1 MSNVTRKRGETL
13 RKKVR
18 NVGLVVAAG
27 LIEHKTGYKVTG
39 AAGKGFQK
47 AGSALGTAGRNI
59 KTFGSNVKKSF
70 MESYNPPKP
79 KKIPK
84 NRRLNAANVQPDKLT
99 PKPKRLGAGSGTDRP
114 GTIHTP
120 SPKKPVRRGQG
131 GQPKASKLN
140 VPKLTGG
147 VMGQGKIGGRK
158 LNAAGVNLPTTGM
171 PKGPGTKAGSFKP
184 KLTLDNKLMG
194 DYKSIAKTKA
204 SAKKR
209 QTNLI
214 KNAPGKAHQPGD
226 TPGARSKARASVAGK
241 VKASRKRVSTKV
253 TKIKKSIDTRAKQI
267 AKDTGRTTTQVKQ
280 FNKRMSTPAGKDQ
293 LNKAY
298 LGSRGI
304 KPKVKLNAAAML
316 NPAGMAIDMAGQ
328 YSKAT
333 NPDAYTKG
341 IFGGDVAKKS
351 IPGFIAQTSTGKKIK
366 KRVSGLKNKVRTRF
380 KF

>member
-1 MSNVTRKRGETL
+1 MSNVTRKRRETL
-13 RKKVR
+13 GKKALG
-18 NVGLVVAAG
+18 VGLVVGAG

-39 AAGKGFQK
+39 ALGKGADK
-47 AGSALGTAGRNI
+47 AFSALGTAGKNI
-59 KTFGSNVKKSF
+59 KTFGGNVKKSF
-70 MESYNPPKP
+70 MDAYNPPKP

-84 NRRLNAANVQPDKLT
+84 SRRLTAGPGPKLNET
-99 PKPKRLGAGSGTDRP
+99 LLLGEGSGKNRP

-120 SPKKPVRRGQG
+120 PPKKPYRGRGQG
-131 GQPKASKLN
+131 GQPKPPKIS

-147 VMGQGKIGGRK
+147 VIGEGKIGGRK
-158 LNAAGVNLPTTGM
+158 IGTQTLNTTGM
-171 PKGPGTKAGSFKP
+171 PKGPGTKVGSFKP
-184 KLTLDNKLMG
+184 KLTLDSKLMG
-194 DYKSIAKTKA
+194 DYKSIEKTKA

-214 KNAPGKAHQPGD
+214 KNAPGKAMQPGD
-226 TPGARSKARASVAGK
+226 TVGARSKARSSVAAK
-241 VKASRKRVSTKV
+241 VKASRKRTSNKV
-253 TKIKKSIDTRAKQI
+253 TKIQKGIDTRAKQV
-267 AKDTGRTTTQVKQ
+267 AKDTGRSTTQVKK
-280 FNKRMSTPAGKDQ
+280 FNKRMSTSAGKDQ

-304 KPKVKLNAAAML
+304 KPKLKLNAAAML

-328 YSKAT
+328 HSKAA

-366 KRVSGLKNKVRTRF
+366 KRVSGLKNKVKTRF